1 MILSQIIKGAKMTQI
16 QYERLQQDSQHVRE
30 CIALLKSKGD
40 TSVVNKLQRKL
51 NFIESRLAEVNVA

>member
-1 MILSQIIKGAKMTQI
+1 MTQI

-30 CIALLKSKGD
+30 CIALLTKKGE
-40 TSVVNKLQRKL
+40 TSVVDKLQRKL